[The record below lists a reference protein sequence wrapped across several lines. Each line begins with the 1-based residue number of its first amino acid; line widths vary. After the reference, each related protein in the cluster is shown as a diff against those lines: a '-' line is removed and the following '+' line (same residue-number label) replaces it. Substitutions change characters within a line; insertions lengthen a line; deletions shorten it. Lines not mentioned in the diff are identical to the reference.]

1 MYKRLAYMTVSASAA
16 KVSID
21 HLQAPYLC
29 TIWLV
34 LQQETPK
41 GISGR
46 ARFSTWDFNQHIWAD
61 KISTARARAA
71 WGKYSQKPS

>member
-16 KVSID
+16 IVSID

-46 ARFSTWDFNQHIWAD
+46 ARFSTWDFNQHIWED
-61 KISTARARAA
+61 EISTARAGAA
-71 WGKYSQKPS
+71 WGKYS